1 MQTKI
6 LEEFENVLLNGVD
19 GRCASLANSRLLVSG
34 LALLVGH
41 EKLSLE
47 VIEELITKINA
58 IGNQSKVLSFIA
70 LKEFE
75 IVGHLVERHTYWKK
89 KGIQNLC
96 VIINVGRNKLSE
108 TYLATSGQA
117 GNHWTCFLVE
127 FSSTNIFTVVI
138 SITSPSQFA
147 FEVEIPHFVN

>member
-1 MQTKI
+1 MS
-6 LEEFENVLLNGVD
+6 D
-19 GRCASLANSRLLVSG
+19 

-70 LKEFE
+70 LKEFK
-75 IVGHLVERHTYWKK
+75 IGGHLVERHTCCNK

-108 TYLATSGQA
+108 TYLATTGQA
-117 GNHWTCFLVE
+117 GNHWMCFLVD
-127 FSSTNIFTVVI
+127 FSSTGIFTVVI